1 MVATEWHVEQAY
13 ASRYDHLL
21 HTWMGKKKKKKKRET
36 VNIRDNDGPPIKEN
50 LTHSWKFLG
59 DNRSDAIKIYFQL
72 SVIKHTDNW
81 FYNNRHYMFNPLTPK
96 IWLLILPPC
105 CYTFPCKLV
114 MRIWCSIMTK
124 IQVLPDK
131 FEFLITNLL
140 DSAQMLKGEVS
151 CWSLVGVKE
160 LRICWY
166 STDKIQKDFTKIQS
180 TFHLSNS
187 HQTW

>member
-1 MVATEWHVEQAY
+1 
-13 ASRYDHLL
+13 
-21 HTWMGKKKKKKKRET
+21 
-36 VNIRDNDGPPIKEN
+36 
-50 LTHSWKFLG
+50 
-59 DNRSDAIKIYFQL
+59 
-72 SVIKHTDNW
+72 
-81 FYNNRHYMFNPLTPK
+81 
-96 IWLLILPPC
+96 
-105 CYTFPCKLV
+105 
-114 MRIWCSIMTK
+114 MTK